1 MSNELMTVDS
11 GGFMPVMSMQTA
23 LARRKAI
30 VEFVQAIMVK
40 GTDYGVIPGTN
51 NKEVLYKPGAEKLVT
66 FFGLAV
72 SFVPVT
78 IVEDWT
84 GEKHGGEPFFFYHYK
99 CELWRNGNLVG
110 SGEGSCNSWEQK
122 YRWRNQDR
130 TCPKCGQPAIIK
142 NSYGPGWLCYRKKG
156 GCNNKFGDGD
166 QAIESQDVSKVPN
179 PHIGDQVNT
188 ILKMCQKRALIAA
201 VLITVNASE
210 FFTQDLEDLATD
222 SGEGSK
228 PTVDNSLVDEDRQK
242 MLQIFAKALWADDWK
257 RNLEKAV
264 KSSTNEERIFVESL
278 TNSEADELI
287 FGFEDKLKSL
297 HNRNVS
303 KFSDVGLPSDMPLD
317 VADLTGQPLVDAYTK
332 LCLFVNDVNKESTQN
347 G

>member
-11 GGFMPVMSMQTA
+11 GGWMPVMSMQTA
-23 LARRKAI
+23 LARRQAI
-30 VEFVQAIMVK
+30 VDFVKEIMVK

-72 SFVPVT
+72 SFAPVT

-130 TCPKCGQPAIIK
+130 TCPKCNQPAIIK

-156 GCNNKFGDGD
+156 GCNSKFGDGD

-179 PHIGDQVNT
+179 PNIDDQVNT

-210 FFTQDLEDLATD
+210 FFTQDLEDLAG
-222 SGEGSK
+222 SVEGSK

-242 MLQIFAKALWADDWK
+242 MLQTFAKALWADDWK
-257 RNLEKAV
+257 KYLENEV
-264 KSSTNEERIFVESL
+264 KTLTNEERIFVESL

-287 FGFEDKLKSL
+287 AGFENKLRSL
-297 HNRNVS
+297 YTDAVNTFTANGNLLLPN
-303 KFSDVGLPSDMPLD
+303 DVPIN
-317 VADLTGQPLVDAYTK
+317 VADLTGQPLVDAYSK
-332 LCLFVNDVNKESTQN
+332 LCLFVKNTEESN
-347 G
+347 